1 MSETFEKPK
10 GFKKKLENFWYH
22 NKIAVLLVL
31 FFVASGVYLGVDFVK
46 KQEPDMVLAYASREY
61 GDETQFRRIEPAL
74 FSIVGDLNGDGKT
87 KLNYRMLFVREKDI
101 TNFDLD
107 VEQAFNYSFLDKNV
121 RIYFIEDILFE
132 GKQAYFEPLEDI
144 LPEAYLSGGLKNA
157 EGQVCAVPLLE
168 SAVAEEMH
176 MNRPEMYV
184 AIKRIMDMERNDALC
199 KEQYAKAKEVL
210 KYIVEG
216 DNRE

>member
-31 FFVASGVYLGVDFVK
+31 FFVASAVYLGVDMLK
-46 KQEPDMVLAYASREY
+46 KQDPDMVLTYVSRTY
-61 GDETQFRRIEPAL
+61 GDETQFRRIEPTL

-87 KLNYRMLFVREKDI
+87 KLNYRLLFVRERDI
-101 TNFDLD
+101 TNFDVD

-121 RIYFIEDILFE
+121 RLYFIEDALFAD
-132 GKQAYFEPLEDI
+132 KQAYFEPLEEI

-157 EGQVCAVPLLE
+157 EGQVCAVPLSE
-168 SAVAEEMH
+168 SAAAEEMH

-184 AIKRIMDMERNDALC
+184 AVKRIMDIEKHDSLCMEQH
-199 KEQYAKAKEVL
+199 EKAKEIL

-216 DNRE
+216 DK